1 MGAKVLLIERARN
14 NSASFAASL
23 RRRYEVHIAHSG
35 KQALPLARR
44 EHPDVIVLDAISL
57 RTSGDR
63 IVARLREQLG
73 DVPIIHL
80 RETPKSKRASVAD
93 VVLSPKFTARKI
105 INRIERFV
113 SPQTENILNVGPF
126 RLNLKQRKLIS
137 PKGETTLTPKLAR
150 LMWMFLQNA
159 GKTLDREAL
168 MRGVWKTAYMGDTR
182 TLYVHVRWLRRE
194 IEPNPR
200 KPQYIV
206 TVRGV
211 GYRFQLPD
219 DGTRPKASKANGSPS
234 PKNKRK
240 PRPPSKR
247 ASRSAK
253 KPSAGKLRKIQKS

>member
-23 RRRYEVHIAHSG
+23 RRRYEVYIAHSG

-44 EHPDVIVLDAISL
+44 ERPDVIVLDAISL

-63 IVARLREQLG
+63 IVARLRAELG

-80 RETPKSKRASVAD
+80 RQTPKGKRASVAD

-113 SPQTENILNVGPF
+113 STPAANILNVGPF
-126 RLNLKQRKLIS
+126 SLNLRQHKLVS
-137 PKGETTLTPKLAR
+137 PKGETTLTPKLTL
-150 LMWMFLQNA
+150 LMWMFLQNE
-159 GKTLDREAL
+159 GKTLERETL
-168 MRGVWKTAYMGDTR
+168 MKGVWKTAYMGDTR

-211 GYRFQLPD
+211 GYRFQLPKEQ
-219 DGTRPKASKANGSPS
+219 RSSAPPS
-234 PKNKRK
+234 PKSKPKRKRK
-240 PRPPSKR
+240 PRSTAKTKR
-247 ASRSAK
+247 AARSTK
-253 KPSAGKLRKIQKS
+253 KPSAGKLRKIQKT

>member
-1 MGAKVLLIERARN
+1 MRAKVLLIERVRN
-14 NSASFAASL
+14 NSSSFAASL
-23 RRRYEVHIAHSG
+23 QRRYDVCIAHSG
-35 KQALPLARR
+35 KQAIPLARQ

-63 IVARLREQLG
+63 IVTRLREQLG

-80 RETPKSKRASVAD
+80 RETPKSKRTSVAD

-105 INRIERFV
+105 VNRIERFV
-113 SPQTENILNVGPF
+113 SIPAEDILNVGPF
-126 RLNLKQRKLIS
+126 RLNLKQRKLNS

-150 LMWMFLQNA
+150 LMGMFLQNP
-159 GKTLDREAL
+159 GRTLARETL

-194 IEPNPR
+194 IEPDPH

-211 GYRFQLPD
+211 GYRFQLPEEKKSD
-219 DGTRPKASKANGSPS
+219 DTPPDKTTRPPRSTT
-234 PKNKRK
+234 KRT
-240 PRPPSKR
+240 SR
-247 ASRSAK
+247 ATK
-253 KPSAGKLRKIQKS
+253 KPSAGKLRKIQKT

>member
-1 MGAKVLLIERARN
+1 MKAKVLLIERARN
-14 NSASFAASL
+14 NSTSFAASL
-23 RRRYEVHIAHSG
+23 RRRYEVYIVHSG
-35 KQALPLARR
+35 KQALPMVRR

-80 RETPKSKRASVAD
+80 REMPKGKRTSVAD
-93 VVLSPKFTARKI
+93 VVLSPKFTSRKL

-113 SPQTENILNVGPF
+113 SAPAVDILDVGPF
-126 RLNLKQRKLIS
+126 SLNLKQRKLIS
-137 PKGETTLTPKLAR
+137 PKGETTLTPKLTLLLR
-150 LMWMFLQNA
+150 MFMQHP
-159 GKTLDREAL
+159 GKTLAREEL
-168 MRGVWKTAYMGDTR
+168 MKGVWKTAYMGDTR

-211 GYRFQLPD
+211 GYRFQLPED
-219 DGTRPKASKANGSPS
+219 EQGKDSEAPRGKRGPRS
-234 PKNKRK
+234 PK
-240 PRPPSKR
+240 KR
-247 ASRSAK
+247 ASRRTK
-253 KPSAGKLRKIQKS
+253 KPSAGKLRKIQKG